1 MSLPRSRSRAVL
13 YQRPS
18 VTWPDLESEPQPE
31 AEDPLTTHRGV
42 LSEASAIAV
51 AVRIAPLRSVG
62 EVEPFS
68 AKLKAELLG
77 EPELPEDAEIPLE
90 PGRAAQGVP
99 AQGAE
104 AHPVVHI
111 RIGTDGSEGV
121 NIKKLLPRPVV
132 SENGYTRL
140 DQVSGLAVRLG
151 VQRAS

>member
-18 VTWPDLESEPQPE
+18 VTWPDLESKPQPE

-42 LSEASAIAV
+42 FSEATAIAA

-77 EPELPEDAEIPLE
+77 YSELPEEAEIPLE

-99 AQGAE
+99 AHGAE
-104 AHPVVHI
+104 AHPIVHI

-121 NIKKLLPRPVV
+121 NIEKLLPRPVV
-132 SENGYTRL
+132 SENGHTRL
-140 DQVSGLAVRLG
+140 DLVSGLAVAWG
-151 VQRAS
+151 VQCVS